1 MVYGEKTPELAGFQR
16 WVIRR
21 ADVGKNAC
29 SWEEFAAANYR
40 PENVGM
46 RMNLTPAPLPVREVD
61 EQNMSLRPAEVGAS
75 DAISLQGRK
84 PE

>member
-1 MVYGEKTPELAGFQR
+1 M
-16 WVIRR
+16 R

-61 EQNMSLRPAEVGAS
+61 QPLASSEVDRDEDGLVSGAG
-75 DAISLQGRK
+75 Q
-84 PE
+84 